1 MDELQEDMSGEEEL
15 YKLRGKTLQVYL
27 YMLRKGRGKAIGV
40 RELQRALGFS
50 SPSVA
55 HHHLEKLQEMKLVSK
70 DESNRYR
77 VLEKV
82 DVGILRMFVM
92 IGGRLIP
99 RLVFYAVFL
108 TALLT
113 LYIAQNLSNINLHAV
128 ALGGLA
134 AIFFWIETI
143 RLWRH
148 RIW

>member
-1 MDELQEDMSGEEEL
+1 VGELQEDMSVEEEL

-27 YMLRKGRGKAIGV
+27 YMLRRRKPIGV

-55 HHHLEKLQEMKLVSK
+55 HHHLEKLREMKLVSK

-82 DVGILRMFVM
+82 DVGILRMFVLV
-92 IGGRLIP
+92 GGRLIP

-108 TALLT
+108 TALLAF
-113 LYIAQNLSNINLHAV
+113 YIIQNLSNIDLHAI

-134 AIFFWIETI
+134 ALFLWIETI

-148 RIW
+148 RVW

>member
-1 MDELQEDMSGEEEL
+1 MSGEGEL

-27 YMLRKGRGKAIGV
+27 YLLRRGEAVGV

-55 HHHLEKLQEMKLVSK
+55 HHHLEKLKEMRLVSK
-70 DESNRYR
+70 DEANRYK

-82 DVGILRMFVM
+82 DVGILKMFILV
-92 IGGRLIP
+92 GGRLIP
-99 RLVFYAVFL
+99 RLIFYAVFL

-113 LYIAQNLSNINLHAV
+113 LYIIQSIPDINLHATV
-128 ALGGLA
+128 MGGLA
-134 AIFFWIETI
+134 AAFFWIETI

-148 RIW
+148 TSW

>member
-1 MDELQEDMSGEEEL
+1 MSGEGEL

-27 YMLRKGRGKAIGV
+27 YLLRRGEAVGV

-55 HHHLEKLQEMKLVSK
+55 HHHLEKLKEMRLVSK
-70 DESNRYR
+70 DEANRYK

-82 DVGILRMFVM
+82 DVGILKMFILV
-92 IGGRLIP
+92 GGRLIP
-99 RLVFYAVFL
+99 RLIFYAVFL

-113 LYIAQNLSNINLHAV
+113 LYIIQSIPDINLHATV
-128 ALGGLA
+128 MGGLA
-134 AIFFWIETI
+134 AAFFWVETI

-148 RIW
+148 TSW